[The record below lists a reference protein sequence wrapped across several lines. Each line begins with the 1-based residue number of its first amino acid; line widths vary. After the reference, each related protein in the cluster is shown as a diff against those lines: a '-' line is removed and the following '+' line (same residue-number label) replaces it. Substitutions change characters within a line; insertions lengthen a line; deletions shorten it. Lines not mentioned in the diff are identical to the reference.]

1 MRRRLLIATIVITLI
16 ASVGVAYA
24 DELAVIVRDVSLAEF
39 PRVKLQLDVPTTGA
53 SANTEPAFEIIE
65 NGRSVEVLSKDK
77 MEADPI
83 DVILAIDTS
92 GSMRGA
98 SLEAAK
104 NAAKAF
110 IQELQPES
118 KVGVVAFASKPR
130 VVSPIG
136 PQSALLGAAID
147 GLQAADETALY
158 DALSAVAAQSAQA
171 GVTRPVAVLLSDGG
185 DTVSRGTLDA
195 ALKALRAAKTPVLV
209 VALPSA
215 EADSDALQ
223 TIATQTGGR
232 FLGVADA
239 KNLVEVYRTLAQQL
253 QTTWNVTYVSNRPAT
268 KDLDVEVRVT
278 QTGQTMTMV
287 GSALV
292 GNPLFDPAASSD
304 ASPLNPVPPA
314 NLITVVGT
322 AILVFVAVF
331 AFVASLAL
339 VFIRP
344 KSALDKLKYYDQL
357 QGTGDMADAATDDY
371 SGKVTSSIMGAIDA
385 VAGKRGIKRFVYEQ
399 LDRAGLPLRPTE
411 YITIHLLAVIAVG
424 IVAGLLSGG
433 SLAISVVV
441 AVAATLLP
449 IAFIQYK
456 ISSRRDSFEQQLP
469 DVLTLIAGA
478 LRAGW
483 GLQQSVDLVVEQMAP
498 PVSTE
503 FARAQTEIRLGWAVE
518 DALESVAERTQ
529 SLDFTWAV
537 TAIGIQRDVGGNL
550 AEVLD
555 VVAATIRD
563 RGALKRQI
571 SGLTAE
577 GRISA
582 YILMGLPFVLLL
594 LLSVVNPEYLGSLF
608 TTVPGLV
615 MLLIG
620 AVLLVIGGIWLRNIV
635 TIEV

>member
-1 MRRRLLIATIVITLI
+1 MRRRLLIAAIVITLI

-53 SANTEPAFEIIE
+53 GASADPEFELIE
-65 NGRSVEVLSKDK
+65 NGRSVEVLSTDK
-77 MEADPI
+77 IEADPI
-83 DVILAIDTS
+83 DVILVIDTS

-147 GLQAADETALY
+147 GLQAADETGLY
-158 DALSAVAAQSAQA
+158 DALSVVAAQATQA

-195 ALKALRAAKTPVLV
+195 ALKALRAAQTPVLV

-239 KNLVEVYRTLAQQL
+239 KSLVEVYRTLAQQL

-278 QTGQTMTMV
+278 QAGQTMV
-287 GSALV
+287 GSAFV

-322 AILVFVAVF
+322 AVLVFVAVF
-331 AFVASLAL
+331 ALIASLAL

-344 KSALDKLKYYDQL
+344 KSALDKLKYYDQM

-411 YITIHLLAVIAVG
+411 YITIHLLAVIAAGILAGLFSGGNLAVSV
-424 IVAGLLSGG
+424 IVAL
-433 SLAISVVV
+433 V
-441 AVAATLLP
+441 ATLLP
-449 IAFIQYK
+449 IAFIQYR
-456 ISSRRDSFEQQLP
+456 INSRRDSFEQQLP

-503 FARAQTEIRLGWAVE
+503 FARAQTEIRLGRAVE

-529 SLDFTWAV
+529 SMDFTWAV

-571 SGLTAE
+571 AGLTAE

-582 YILMGLPFVLLL
+582 YILIGLPFVLLF

-608 TTVPGLV
+608 TTGPGLV

>member
-1 MRRRLLIATIVITLI
+1 MRRRLLIAAIVITFI

-24 DELAVIVRDVSLAEF
+24 ADVAVIVRDVSLAEF
-39 PRVKLQLDVPTTGA
+39 PRVKLQLDVPSTGA
-53 SANTEPAFEIIE
+53 SANTEPQFEIIE
-65 NGRSVEVLSKDK
+65 NGRSVEVLSTHKI
-77 MEADPI
+77 EADPV

-92 GSMRGA
+92 GSMKGA

-104 NAAKAF
+104 KAAKAF

-136 PQSALLGAAID
+136 PQTALLASAID

-171 GVTRPVAVLLSDGG
+171 GVKRPVAVLLSDGG

-195 ALKALRAAKTPVLV
+195 ALKELRAAKTPVLV

-268 KDLDVEVRVT
+268 KDLDVETRVT
-278 QTGQTMTMV
+278 QAGQTMV
-287 GSALV
+287 GSTLV
-292 GNPLFDPAASSD
+292 ANPLFDPAASSD

-322 AILVFVAVF
+322 AVLVFVAVF
-331 AFVASLAL
+331 ALVAALAL

-344 KSALDKLKYYDQL
+344 KSALDTLKYYDQL
-357 QGTGDMADAATDDY
+357 QGTGDAADAASDDY
-371 SGKVTSSIMGAIDA
+371 SGAVTSSIMGAIDA

-411 YITIHLLAVIAVG
+411 YITIHLLAVIAAG
-424 IVAGLLSGG
+424 ILAGLLSGG
-433 SLAISVVV
+433 SLIVAIG
-441 AVAATLLP
+441 AALVGTLLP
-449 IAFIQYK
+449 IAFIEYK
-456 ISSRRDSFEQQLP
+456 IRSRHDAFEQQLP
-469 DVLTLIAGA
+469 DVLNLISGA

-483 GLQQSVDLVVEQMAP
+483 GWQQSVDLVVEQMAP

-503 FARAQTEIRLGWAVE
+503 FARAQTEIRLGRAVE
-518 DALESVAERTQ
+518 DALESVAERTE
-529 SLDFTWAV
+529 STDFTWAV
-537 TAIGIQRDVGGNL
+537 TAIGIQREVGGNL

-582 YILMGLPFVLLL
+582 YILLGLPFLLL
-594 LLSVVNPEYLGSLF
+594 ALLSVVNPEYLGTLF